1 MPPATVRRSSFLI
14 LHSVV
19 SLLLIGC
26 GSSAEDSDRQSDG
39 GDNGYAMTG
48 TVISIDRERGSAMV
62 DHEEIPG
69 YMPAMVMEF
78 LVSDGD
84 LAVLE
89 EGMRIRAR
97 MVQTDDGFALRTIW
111 PTDREKEGIIDAA
124 GAALRQ
130 DTVIRG
136 RGAYREIGENLPD
149 FALYDQT
156 GKVVKVERFL
166 GKQIVLNFIFTR
178 CPDPKM
184 CPASTAKMM
193 LLQAAAKEKGVDN
206 LELISITLDPEYDT
220 PGILNEYASFR
231 GIDTSNFSFLT
242 GPETAIRDLM
252 LQMGVLAFPDD
263 GLIRHTL
270 ATMLID
276 EEGKII
282 YRSDLSG
289 WKYEDYLNR
298 LRVGDGA
305 G

>member
-1 MPPATVRRSSFLI
+1 MRLTTVRRISFLI
-14 LHSVV
+14 LPPLL
-19 SLLLIGC
+19 SLLLAAC
-26 GSSAEDSDRQSDG
+26 GSSSRDSDAGPDG
-39 GDNGYAMTG
+39 GENGYALAG
-48 TVISIDRERGSAMV
+48 TVISIDPERRRAVV

-78 LVSDGD
+78 IVSSGD
-84 LAVLE
+84 LGVLK
-89 EGMRIRAR
+89 EGMYIRAR
-97 MVQTDDGFALRTIW
+97 MVQTDDGYALHRIW
-111 PTDREKEGIIDAA
+111 PADRDKEGIIDAA
-124 GAALRQ
+124 GSALRQ

-156 GKVVKVERFL
+156 GNVVQVDRFI

-193 LLQAAAKEKGVDN
+193 GLQAAARGKGVNN
-206 LELISITLDPEYDT
+206 LELISVTLDPEYDT
-220 PGILNEYASFR
+220 PGILNEYATLR

-263 GLIRHTL
+263 GLVRHTL

-276 EEGKII
+276 VKGKII
-282 YRSDLSG
+282 YRSDSSG
-289 WKYEDYLNR
+289 WQFEDFVKR
-298 LRVGDGA
+298 LQVGDGA
-305 G
+305 T